1 MISQTKDG
9 TEADR
14 RLILLGPQP
23 EYRSLRM
30 AIDRLGISGPVAVM
44 TAGWEED
51 ELDSRKSPALMA
63 ALPGGSFN
71 LQLFAR
77 SEELFQ
83 ADPALIQALRDRQD
97 ELRLL
102 RDLYK
107 DRLELMAEAARITWR
122 RRDERVD
129 FLPERESCI
138 EAMQLL
144 DRQHFLRTSQVCDIW
159 EDRMKTPARNHVVR
173 HRQEVAEQLAG
184 VQALLISG
192 GHAAIILNRLMIFD
206 VLGAAPNLPVIGWS
220 GGAMALAEQIVFFHD
235 SPPQGRGDAEVLR
248 AGMAMFERYLPL
260 PDARNR
266 LILDD
271 RERVALFSRRFD
283 RYQCVVMDENTI
295 MDRQNGEWWISPGT
309 VRLDDDGSLAEATG

>member
-1 MISQTKDG
+1 MISETKDG
-9 TEADR
+9 NRDNR
-14 RLILLGPQP
+14 RLMLLGPQQ
-23 EYRSLRM
+23 EYRSLRA
-30 AIDRLGISGPVAVM
+30 AIERLGSSGPLAVI

-51 ELDSRKSPALMA
+51 EEDSRKSAALMA

-71 LQLFAR
+71 LKLFTR

-107 DRLELMAEAARITWR
+107 DRLELLAEAARITWR
-122 RRDERVD
+122 RRDERID

-138 EAMQLL
+138 EALQLL
-144 DRQHFLRTSQVCDIW
+144 DRQHFLRTCQICDSW
-159 EDRMKTPARNHVVR
+159 EDRMKTPARLHVAR
-173 HRQEVAEQLAG
+173 HRSEVAEQLAG
-184 VQALLISG
+184 VQALVISG

-206 VLGAAPNLPVIGWS
+206 VLEAVPALPVIGWS

-248 AGMAMFERYLPL
+248 AGMGMYGRFLPL
-260 PDARNR
+260 PDARHR

-271 RERVALFSRRFD
+271 RERVAIFSRRFD
-283 RYQCVVMDENTI
+283 GFQCVVMDENTL
-295 MDRQNGEWWISPGT
+295 MDRQDGNWWISPGT
-309 VRLDDDGSLAEATG
+309 VRLDDDGGLVEVTG